1 MKLVDLQRLLRVMKQ
16 KERTNKPVREE
27 SQSSRKRES
36 VLKFMLE
43 TTEKFS
49 LHFST
54 CFVGI
59 EYYDRIS
66 GKFVSDI
73 KVQGKVGVMCLLL
86 AAKYEEKEINVPSF
100 SYFFGTSGSLFSSGT
115 EMMEYERY
123 VIEELRWDFGCV
135 CVSHYL
141 NMFAVIGVLVE
152 GDTYNGNPCS
162 HDLMR
167 YVNQYLDFFLRLSLL
182 EPHFSDFS
190 PSQQAVAIIIAS
202 RRAINIVPTWNME
215 LENKTCTSFDE
226 AAPCYEVLW
235 QLFKEKYP
243 DTPKQQIKASPV
255 NVHCESY
262 VCTNTYPE

>member
-1 MKLVDLQRLLRVMKQ
+1 M
-16 KERTNKPVREE
+16 
-27 SQSSRKRES
+27 
-36 VLKFMLE
+36 
-43 TTEKFS
+43 
-49 LHFST
+49 
-54 CFVGI
+54 
-59 EYYDRIS
+59 
-66 GKFVSDI
+66 
-73 KVQGKVGVMCLLL
+73 
-86 AAKYEEKEINVPSF
+86 
-100 SYFFGTSGSLFSSGT
+100 
-115 EMMEYERY
+115 
-123 VIEELRWDFGCV
+123 

-243 DTPKQQIKASPV
+243 DTPKQQI
-255 NVHCESY
+255 
-262 VCTNTYPE
+262 